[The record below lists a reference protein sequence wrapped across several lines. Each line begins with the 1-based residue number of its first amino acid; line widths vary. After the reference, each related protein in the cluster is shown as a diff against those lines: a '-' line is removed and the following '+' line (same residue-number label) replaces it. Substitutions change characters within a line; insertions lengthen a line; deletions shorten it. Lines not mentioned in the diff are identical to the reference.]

1 MGTAVAYLVSGNLRG
16 VSEGDSEIDN
26 MNMEKDEN
34 VAEDLNA
41 EKESFIQY
49 YSTLSKIWYSNY
61 VFLCCFCALI
71 LYFLKLL
78 TYTIE
83 PFPLGKILNFD

>member
-1 MGTAVAYLVSGNLRG
+1 MGTAVIIAYLVSGNLRG

-49 YSTLSKIWYSNY
+49 YSTLSTEARLLSKI
-61 VFLCCFCALI
+61 
-71 LYFLKLL
+71 
-78 TYTIE
+78 
-83 PFPLGKILNFD
+83 

>member
-1 MGTAVAYLVSGNLRG
+1 MGTAVIIAYLVSGNLRG

-49 YSTLSKIWYSNY
+49 YSTLSTEARLLSKIWKRLRHEWAQKKEEKWRIGWT
-61 VFLCCFCALI
+61 VI
-71 LYFLKLL
+71 
-78 TYTIE
+78 
-83 PFPLGKILNFD
+83 D

>member
-41 EKESFIQY
+41 EKESLGKLCWKQEVLHGSAGQLQESFIQY
-49 YSTLSKIWYSNY
+49 YSTLSKIWKRPRRY
-61 VFLCCFCALI
+61 
-71 LYFLKLL
+71 
-78 TYTIE
+78 E
-83 PFPLGKILNFD
+83 